1 MKKFF
6 IMGMAAMG
14 LALTACN
21 NDETVEV
28 AKGNAIGFNSFVN
41 KSTRGAA
48 DDVTLKNLGSFE
60 LYGWR
65 GEDVLFNKQVVN
77 VAEDGA
83 STYSPLKYWE
93 AGKTYNFE
101 AIAPKAGEK
110 GVEFVADKAGGTIT
124 FTNNATTDLLYV
136 KAEEKTMGAEIA
148 AAPAAVELNFAHQ
161 LARVKFTFKN
171 TFPNTAAAKLTIK
184 DVKIANAYKKGSITP
199 AAANAKW
206 TVDATNKNLEV
217 AFANNTEKAPTDLV
231 AGTGIGETDHMYLI
245 PTADAT
251 TEYIVTF
258 TVTLDQ
264 GGVKT
269 DYNHTVKFNTEQKQ
283 GLSYN
288 YIAEINEKNINP
300 DPNVQLFPIVF
311 KTTVSDWAE
320 FADQPQILK

>member
-14 LALTACN
+14 LALIACN

-28 AKGNAIGFNSFVN
+28 AKGNAISFNSFVN

-77 VAEDGA
+77 VAENGT

-93 AGKTYNFE
+93 AGQTYNFE

-110 GVEFVADKAGGTIT
+110 GVEFAAAKNGGTIT

-184 DVKIANAYKKGSITP
+184 DVKITNAYEKGSITP

-206 TVDATNKNLEV
+206 TVNATNKNLVV
-217 AFANNTEKAPTDLV
+217 AFANNTEKAPIDLA
-231 AGTGIGETDHMYLI
+231 AGTGSGETDHMYLI
-245 PTADAT
+245 PTAEN
-251 TEYIVTF
+251 TEYTVTF

-264 GGVKT
+264 GGVTT
-269 DYNHTVKFNTEQKQ
+269 DYNHTVRFNTEQKQ

-288 YIAEINEKNINP
+288 YIAEINENNINP
-300 DPNVQLFPIVF
+300 DPNVQLFPIEF
-311 KTTVSDWAE
+311 KTTVSNWADFNDE
-320 FADQPQILK
+320 PKIMQ